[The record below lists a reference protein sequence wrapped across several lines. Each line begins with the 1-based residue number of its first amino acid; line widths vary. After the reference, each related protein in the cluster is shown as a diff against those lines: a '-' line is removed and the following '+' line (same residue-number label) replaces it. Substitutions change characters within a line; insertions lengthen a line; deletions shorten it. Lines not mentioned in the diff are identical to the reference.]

1 MPEMRLCKLT
11 YPVPTDLSLRKGN
24 VLIISWEISSSCC
37 FVGYLEK
44 KKLKACEK
52 IKQMAS
58 LCPKCASLILIFDLP
73 HLCQYCISSLF
84 SPISLKAVVPVFH
97 PFLLEVVHIHL
108 GLPYRLSSKYLIEWF
123 RATYHGCFN
132 FIVQTP

>member
-1 MPEMRLCKLT
+1 MRKLSKWLLFVLNVHHLSSFLTCRT
-11 YPVPTDLSLRKGN
+11 YTSIVFHN
-24 VLIISWEISSSCC
+24 
-37 FVGYLEK
+37 YL
-44 KKLKACEK
+44 
-52 IKQMAS
+52 Q
-58 LCPKCASLILIFDLP
+58 
-73 HLCQYCISSLF
+73 